1 MKMDGSQV
9 KTVFFFGLW
18 SFCKLIDGINPSIGR
33 THKFTNH
40 HHRGT
45 KGREGGGEGA
55 ILATILDF
63 IKNQKSGLNRKK
75 W

>member
-1 MKMDGSQV
+1 MYTQIHKP
-9 KTVFFFGLW
+9 
-18 SFCKLIDGINPSIGR
+18 PSSWY
-33 THKFTNH
+33 
-40 HHRGT
+40 
-45 KGREGGGEGA
+45 KGEGGGGGGA

>member
-1 MKMDGSQV
+1 M
-9 KTVFFFGLW
+9 
-18 SFCKLIDGINPSIGR
+18 
-33 THKFTNH
+33 
-40 HHRGT
+40 
-45 KGREGGGEGA
+45 GREEGGGGWGEGA

>member
-1 MKMDGSQV
+1 MYTQIHKP
-9 KTVFFFGLW
+9 
-18 SFCKLIDGINPSIGR
+18 PSSWY
-33 THKFTNH
+33 
-40 HHRGT
+40 
-45 KGREGGGEGA
+45 KGEGGGGGEGA